1 MFTNHTGE
9 IMNKKLML
17 LALLA
22 MGAVQAN
29 ETATPVANAEPTVA
43 TEETIAA
50 AEAPAEE
57 AVQTN
62 EKSKEKEKGC
72 GCKR

>member
-1 MFTNHTGE
+1 
-9 IMNKKLML
+9 MNKKLML
-17 LALLA
+17 LAVFA

-29 ETATPVANAEPTVA
+29 ETATPAQNVEAVVAA
-43 TEETIAA
+43 EETIAA
-50 AEAPAEE
+50 AEAPAEQ
-57 AVQTN
+57 VVPTN